1 MYSHGFSLFWTSN
14 IPNLKTQLMPFIKT
28 INYEESTDELREA
41 YDSIIG
47 ARGKL
52 AEVHKIQS
60 LDPASLLAHTDL
72 YKAVMFGK
80 SPLKRYQRE
89 MMAVVVSA
97 ANKCRYC
104 IEHHKEALDFYWK
117 DPERSNKLAA
127 QLDLPDL
134 SAADRELCKLAKNL
148 TQMPYGTSWA
158 SIELLKNAGL
168 DDRAI
173 LDAVQVIA
181 YFNFVNR
188 MVLALGV
195 EFNDEETKGYNY

>member
-1 MYSHGFSLFWTSN
+1 
-14 IPNLKTQLMPFIKT
+14 MPFIKT
-28 INYEESTDELREA
+28 INYEESSDELRQA
-41 YDSIIG
+41 YDSIVG

-60 LDPASLLAHTDL
+60 LNPPALLAHMDL

-117 DPERSNKLAA
+117 DPARSSKLAA
-127 QLDLPDL
+127 HSDLADL
-134 SAADRELCKLAKNL
+134 SKADRELCKLARNL
-148 TQMPYGTSWA
+148 SLLPGGVSGS
-158 SIELLKNAGL
+158 SIEQLRQAGL

-195 EFNDEETKGYNY
+195 EFNEEEVKGYNY

>member
-1 MYSHGFSLFWTSN
+1 
-14 IPNLKTQLMPFIKT
+14 MPFIKT
-28 INYEESTDELREA
+28 ISYEESEDELRQA

-52 AEVHKIQS
+52 AEVHQIQS
-60 LDPASLLAHTDL
+60 LDPAALLAHMDL
-72 YKAVMFGK
+72 YKAVMFGRK
-80 SPLKRYQRE
+80 ALKRYQRE

-97 ANKCRYC
+97 ANKCQYC
-104 IEHHKEALDFYWK
+104 IEHHKEALHFYWK
-117 DPERSNKLAA
+117 DSERANKLAT

-134 SAADRELCKLAKNL
+134 SAVDRALCKLARNL
-148 TQMPYGTSWA
+148 SLLPGDVSETS
-158 SIELLKNAGL
+158 IKQLQQAGL

-195 EFNDEETKGYNY
+195 AFNEEEVKGYNY